1 MVKIGEGGDTA
12 DGCALGIAFIFF
24 CFNWTIL
31 RMTMTQEGSKK
42 MINRK

>member
-24 CFNWTIL
+24 VLTGQF
-31 RMTMTQEGSKK
+31 
-42 MINRK
+42 